1 MKKNTLLDAPYE
13 HRKSIAGSLK
23 CFFRSAAFVC
33 AILLSSPTIY
43 AQTIDTSTIR
53 GQIVDQ
59 NRAAIVGAEIIAVNQ
74 VTGLRRTA
82 RSDDS
87 GNYTITNLPLT
98 GAYKVNVSSS
108 DFAVKEL
115 GDIELRAGEAAT
127 FDVMLV
133 PQGGTSEITVL
144 GTTEAVQSDSAQLG
158 TRLDLQKIDNTP
170 FFGRKI
176 TNLVQLN
183 SAVRP
188 ARGTGDLFL
197 NNFLFVANG
206 SGRRQTSFTL
216 DGSSADDSWGR
227 QTLFTNIPLSALQ
240 EFTVLTNSASA
251 EYGRTTGSVVNIV
264 TKSGTNDTHVDLI
277 GLARP
282 GGLQARNP
290 LALRRT
296 IDRLAQLS
304 GVVSGAIIKDR
315 THFLIGA
322 ETNFQRRD
330 AVITSPLAPGT
341 FTGDYRQGLFFGRLD
356 HQLNDHN
363 SLTGRI
369 NFDRL
374 IDTNPAD
381 SAGGLNLASAVRTF
395 RRRTYAGQLSETA
408 IFSSRLVNE
417 ARLQMQL
424 GSPITQFDPKN
435 SSVQFVR
442 PGFSVEGESR
452 AAKLLNHQYQFA
464 DTLSVTRGN
473 HFLKLG
479 GDVIFSS
486 SGGNGQE
493 FGSGFTQ
500 GQFTFNPTRPNVR
513 NTSVPTS
520 ALTLADV
527 QSFTQSFGNANYNV
541 REYLY
546 SFFAQDNYRV
556 RRDLTLNLGLRYERQ
571 TFTDDKNN
579 FAPRVGFAY
588 NVRGDARTI
597 LRGSYGIYYSELR
610 ANLGAQFNIGG
621 PTGVFTFSAAP
632 GQLGFPT
639 SFNAL
644 QAFPVGAILPARD
657 VTIRPRRAAY
667 YSQFFDVSRLRG
679 YPSKLLNPYTQQ
691 ASFGGERELP
701 GKFFL
706 NIDYVYAHTIGI
718 DRTLDL
724 NTPAPFIP
732 FVTLPSATR
741 SVAQANLS
749 RPITPVANGFRR
761 ILVVTNE
768 GSSIYNGM
776 QVNLNKRFSNKFSLL
791 ASYTLSH
798 TINTVE
804 PDATVDPNDVNL
816 TGRPERASSLLDQ
829 RHRLVIS
836 GYYQLPLNFTAGGV
850 TTLASGRPYNVTVG
864 NDVNGDGANT
874 DRPFD
879 VASGTFLGRNTGRGT
894 PVYQTDLFVQ
904 RSFNLTERVRLELR
918 AEGFNVF
925 NHPNI
930 VARSGVLGGVNAN
943 GTFNVPATFGL
954 GIGGINGVD
963 PGRQFQFQGRLRY

>member
-1 MKKNTLLDAPYE
+1 MFTAASKKRKSMGGTLLVF
-13 HRKSIAGSLK
+13 LQTT
-23 CFFRSAAFVC
+23 AFVC
-33 AILLSSPTIY
+33 VFFHLPQTTL

-53 GQIVDQ
+53 GQVVDQ
-59 NRAAIVGAEIIAVNQ
+59 NRAAIADAEVSVANQ
-74 VTGLRRTA
+74 ATGLRRTA
-82 RSDDS
+82 RVDAE

-98 GAYKVNVSSS
+98 GAYKLSVSSNG
-108 DFAVKEL
+108 FAVKEI
-115 GDIELRAGEAAT
+115 GNIELRANEAAT
-127 FDVMLV
+127 FDVTLV
-133 PQGGTSEITVL
+133 PQGGTSTVTVL
-144 GTTEAVQSDSAQLG
+144 GTTESVQSDSAQLG

-216 DGSSADDSWGR
+216 DGSSGDDSWGR
-227 QTLFTNIPLSALQ
+227 QTLFTNIPLSVLQ

-264 TKSGTNDTHVDLI
+264 TKSGTNDFHVDALA
-277 GLARP
+277 LARP

-290 LALRRT
+290 LAVRRT
-296 IDRLAQLS
+296 IDRLTQLS
-304 GVVSGAIIKDR
+304 GVVSGALAKDR
-315 THFLIGA
+315 TYFLVGA

-330 AVITSPLAPGT
+330 AVISSPLAPGT

-356 HQLNDHN
+356 HQINERN
-363 SLTGRI
+363 SLTGRV

-408 IFSSRLVNE
+408 IFNNRLVNE
-417 ARLQMQL
+417 ARLQMQV

-442 PGFSVEGESR
+442 PGISTEGESR

-464 DTLSVTRGN
+464 DTLSVTRGS

-500 GQFTFNPTRPNVR
+500 GQFTFNASRPNVR
-513 NTSVPTS
+513 NTAVPTS
-520 ALTLADV
+520 ALMLADV

-546 SFFAQDNYRV
+546 SVFAQDNYRV
-556 RRDLTLNLGLRYERQ
+556 RRDLTLNLGVRYERQ

-588 NVRGDARTI
+588 NFLNDARTI

-632 GQLGFPT
+632 GQFGFPT

-644 QAFPVGAILPARD
+644 AAFPVGTVLPARD
-657 VTIRPRRAAY
+657 VTIRPGRAAY
-667 YSQFFDVSRLRG
+667 YNQFFDVSKLRG

-691 ASFGGERELP
+691 ATFGVERELP

-706 NIDYVYAHTIGI
+706 NVDYVYAHTIGI

-724 NTPAPFIP
+724 NAPAPFIP
-732 FVTLPSATR
+732 FVTLPTATR
-741 SVAQANLS
+741 AAAQGNLT
-749 RPITPVANGFRR
+749 RPITPVPNGFRR

-768 GSSIYNGM
+768 GSSVYNGM

-804 PDATVDPNDVNL
+804 PDAPGGDPNDFNL
-816 TGRPERASSLLDQ
+816 LGRPERATSLLDQ
-829 RHRLVIS
+829 RHRLVVS
-836 GYYQLPLNFTAGGV
+836 GYYQMPFGFTTGGV
-850 TTLASGRPYNVTVG
+850 TTLASGRPFNVTVG
-864 NDVNGDGANT
+864 SDVNGDGANT

-879 VASGTFLGRNTGRGT
+879 IASGTFLGRNTGRGT
-894 PVYQTDLFVQ
+894 PVYQTDLFLQ
-904 RSFNLTERVRLELR
+904 RAFNLTERVRLELR

-930 VARSGVLGGVNAN
+930 VGRSGVLGGVNAN
-943 GTFNVPATFGL
+943 GTFNTPVTFGL